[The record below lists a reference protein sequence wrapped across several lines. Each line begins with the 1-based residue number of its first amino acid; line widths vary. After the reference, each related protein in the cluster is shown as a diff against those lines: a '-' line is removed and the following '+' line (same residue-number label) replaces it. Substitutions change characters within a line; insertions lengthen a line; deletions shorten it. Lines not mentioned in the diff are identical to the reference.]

1 MPPRRRVGVKIP
13 EGTQSGHQVR
23 LCGKGM
29 PVLRGNGLA
38 GDLFV
43 EIFVETPVKLSK
55 AQKETLRSFEATGQ
69 QGTQPECEGFFT
81 KVKAFWDAST
91 TKH

>member
-1 MPPRRRVGVKIP
+1 MD
-13 EGTQSGHQVR
+13 
-23 LCGKGM
+23 L
-29 PVLRGNGLA
+29 GNGLA

-55 AQKETLRSFEATGQ
+55 AQKDLLHQFSDCGASGC
-69 QGTQPECEGFFT
+69 QPECEGFFA
-81 KVKAFWDAST
+81 KVKAFWDGTA

>member
-1 MPPRRRVGVKIP
+1 
-13 EGTQSGHQVR
+13 
-23 LCGKGM
+23 M

-55 AQKETLRSFEATGQ
+55 AQKDLLRQFDDSGA
-69 QGTQPECEGFFT
+69 QGCQPECEGFFA
-81 KVKAFWDAST
+81 KVKAFWDSGA